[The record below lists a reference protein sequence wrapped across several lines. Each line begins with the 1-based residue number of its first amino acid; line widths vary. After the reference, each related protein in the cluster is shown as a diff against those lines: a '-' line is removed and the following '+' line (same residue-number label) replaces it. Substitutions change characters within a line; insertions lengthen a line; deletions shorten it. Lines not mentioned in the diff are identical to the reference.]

1 MKPKEQHVTVSHPG
15 YSDEFYS
22 EESAVV
28 TPDGNAA
35 GQEIS
40 KSHDTTLAANLEAVR
55 MLGLKL
61 PTDPRWVNVAEKTI
75 EEILTDHAFCEQKAA
90 TMGVTLIVKFSDH
103 AKLVDEVTP
112 LVAEEWGHFR
122 KVLKEL
128 KKRGLNLGRQ
138 RKDEYVVALH
148 NQMRK
153 GGSREQTM
161 MEYLLVSAMVEARSC
176 ERFRLLSLY
185 CQDEYLRKFYY
196 EFMVS
201 EAGHY
206 RMFIDLAKHYL
217 PEDQVKRRWEE
228 MLIAEAEI
236 MANLE
241 LRGDR
246 VH

>member
-1 MKPKEQHVTVSHPG
+1 
-15 YSDEFYS
+15 
-22 EESAVV
+22 
-28 TPDGNAA
+28 
-35 GQEIS
+35 
-40 KSHDTTLAANLEAVR
+40 

-103 AKLVDEVTP
+103 ARLVDEVTP

-138 RKDEYVVALH
+138 RK
-148 NQMRK
+148 
-153 GGSREQTM
+153 EQTM

-228 MLIAEAEI
+228 MLVAEAEI

>member
-35 GQEIS
+35 GQELY

>member
-1 MKPKEQHVTVSHPG
+1 MICTDCHKVM
-15 YSDEFYS
+15 EFC
-22 EESAVV
+22 
-28 TPDGNAA
+28 
-35 GQEIS
+35 
-40 KSHDTTLAANLEAVR
+40 
-55 MLGLKL
+55 
-61 PTDPRWVNVAEKTI
+61 DPRIQTIKKTI

-148 NQMRK
+148 NQKRK

-161 MEYLLVSAMVEARSC
+161 MENLLVSAKVEARSC

-228 MLIAEAEI
+228 MLIAEADI